1 MSTEQEVETN
11 EDQINITVEL
21 DSNNDLIVKLSGF
34 SNDEVRDQV
43 ANNINDN
50 LEQIAML
57 AFNTD
62 TEDFAMSIS
71 ELSRQTRIF
80 H

>member
-62 TEDFAMSIS
+62 TEDFSMSIS
-71 ELSRQTRIF
+71 ELSRQTRVF

>member
-34 SNDEVRDQV
+34 SNDEVRNQV

-71 ELSRQTRIF
+71 ELSRQTRVF